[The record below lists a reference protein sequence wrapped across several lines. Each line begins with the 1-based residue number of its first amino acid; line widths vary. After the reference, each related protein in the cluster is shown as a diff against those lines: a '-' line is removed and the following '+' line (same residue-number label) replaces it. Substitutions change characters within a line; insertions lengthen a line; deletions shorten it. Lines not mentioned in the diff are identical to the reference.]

1 MPIIDEIGIT
11 LTIDEN
17 RLVPDLTSN
26 YLEME
31 PGHVYDVQL
40 SATETSRVE
49 SPYTSKCQ
57 NDYPATCP
65 SSGAYTMTRCSQ
77 GCVDYHIN
85 KACNCS
91 DHSMTKPD
99 LEHVYKT
106 KNFCQQQ
113 SECITNLWHSL
124 GTEGMEELVVK
135 PCTPECQKLKY
146 SVSLHLQ
153 KIL

>member
-11 LTIDEN
+11 MTIDEN
-17 RLVPDLTSN
+17 RHVPDLTSN

-40 SATETSRVE
+40 SVTETSRVE

-77 GCVDYHIN
+77 GCVDYHIK

-91 DHSMTKPD
+91 DHTMTKPH

-106 KNFCQQQ
+106 KKFCRPV
-113 SECITNLWHSL
+113 SRGL
-124 GTEGMEELVVK
+124 MEPL
-135 PCTPECQKLKY
+135 
-146 SVSLHLQ
+146 LHGGSIFFLSSKGGSDSSHFLQ
-153 KIL
+153 WIRRIRLPIHF